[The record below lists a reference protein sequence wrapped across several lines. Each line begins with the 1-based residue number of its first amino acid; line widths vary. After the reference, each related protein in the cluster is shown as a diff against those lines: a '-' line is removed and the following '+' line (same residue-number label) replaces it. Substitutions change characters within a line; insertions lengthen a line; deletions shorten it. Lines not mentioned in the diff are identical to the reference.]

1 MRSILSLVRDTPV
14 NPCRNDLFA
23 ATERAGWRLVFL
35 ARAFAIGAA
44 ALFYA
49 LSQAWGPPLYYIM
62 GVLSLLFVLGVVE
75 LRTARSERAPW
86 WLKYLVA
93 ATNIGVLAWVIF
105 QPNPFREFAYPA
117 AYYLREAEFEYLLVA
132 ISLAALTLS
141 PPMVAWFGMVTIAS
155 WCAITIW
162 VLARPDTLSLLNTG
176 LDAHLPRD
184 QKLATTL
191 DPRFVDITRE
201 VEHLT
206 VAAVLAAIVAAAVW
220 RSRRL
225 ARDYAQAERDRSSLA
240 RYFSPNMVDEL
251 AHIENPFGP
260 VRRQEISVLFVD
272 IVGFTTFSEV
282 HAPEQVIDL
291 LREFHRRM
299 ADVVFANGGTVD
311 NYIGDCLMATFGVP
325 RATGREAAIGLHCA
339 RDMLDSLRDW
349 NRARV
354 AAGAEPIDA
363 RIGLHFG
370 PVVMGTIGS
379 ERALSFAVIGD
390 TPNVA
395 SRLQRLTRTLDA
407 AIAISQT
414 VVEVAHLQPGVD
426 ERELLGFVDRGEQ
439 AIRGR
444 EQTVHVWTLAAAA

>member
-1 MRSILSLVRDTPV
+1 MPAMQTPV
-14 NPCRNDLFA
+14 MDAPAALPRPDLFA

-35 ARAFAIGAA
+35 ARSGAIGAA
-44 ALFYA
+44 ALFYGVT
-49 LSQAWGPPLYYIM
+49 QAWGPPLYYIM
-62 GVLSLLFVLGVVE
+62 GVLALLFLLGGVE
-75 LRTARSERAPW
+75 LLVARSERAPW
-86 WLKYLVA
+86 WLKYAVVA
-93 ATNIGVLAWVIF
+93 LNISLLAWLIF
-105 QPNPFREFAYPA
+105 QPNPFRDLAHPPA
-117 AYYLREAEFEYLLVA
+117 FYLREAEFEYLLVA
-132 ISLAALTLS
+132 VSLAALTLS
-141 PPMVAWFGMVTIAS
+141 PPMVAWFGMAAIAS

-162 VLARPDTLSLLNTG
+162 VLTRPGTISALNAEIGAGVPRDKELSLL
-176 LDAHLPRD
+176 LSPH
-184 QKLATTL
+184 
-191 DPRFVDITRE
+191 FVNLTRE
-201 VEHLT
+201 AGQLM
-206 VAAVLAAIVAAAVW
+206 VAAVIAGIVAAAVW

-260 VRRQEISVLFVD
+260 VRRQEIGVLFVD
-272 IVGFTTFSEV
+272 IVGFTAYSEA

-299 ADVVFANGGTVD
+299 ADIVFANGGTVD

-325 RATGREAAIGLHCA
+325 RTTGREAAIALHCA

-349 NRARV
+349 NQTRI
-354 AAGAEPIDA
+354 AAGEAPIDA

-395 SRLQRLTRTLDA
+395 NRLQRLTRSLDA
-407 AIAISQT
+407 AIAISQD

-426 ERELLGFVDRGEQ
+426 DRELLGFVDRGEQ
-439 AIRGR
+439 EIRGR
-444 EQTVHVWTLAAAA
+444 EHTVHVWTLAAVS

>member
-1 MRSILSLVRDTPV
+1 MRSLQSLVMKTTTDARRT
-14 NPCRNDLFA
+14 DLFA

-35 ARAFAIGAA
+35 ARSVAIGIAV
-44 ALFYA
+44 LFYA
-49 LSQAWGPPLYYIM
+49 VTEDWGPPLYYIL
-62 GVLSLLFVLGVVE
+62 GVLSLLFALGVVE
-75 LRTARSERAPW
+75 LRSARSNRAPW

-93 ATNIGVLAWVIF
+93 AAIIGLLAWVIS
-105 QPNPFREFAYPA
+105 QPNPFREFSYPP

-132 ISLAALTLS
+132 IALAALTLS
-141 PPMVAWFGMVTIAS
+141 PAMVIWCGSATIAS
-155 WCAITIW
+155 WGAITIW
-162 VLARPDTLSLLNTG
+162 VLTRPGTMSLLNSDLG
-176 LDAHLPRD
+176 AHLPRH
-184 QKLATTL
+184 QRLAITL
-191 DPRFVDITRE
+191 DPNVVNIVGE
-201 VEHLT
+201 AGHLV
-206 VAAVLAAIVAAAVW
+206 VAAVTAGIVAAAVW

-225 ARDYAQAERDRSSLA
+225 ARDYAQAEHDRTSLA

-260 VRRQEISVLFVD
+260 VRRQEIGVLFVD
-272 IVGFTTFSEV
+272 IVGFTTYSEA

-299 ADVVFANGGTVD
+299 ADIVFANGGTVD

-325 RATGREAAIGLHCA
+325 RATGREAAVALHCA

-349 NRARV
+349 NQARIP
-354 AAGAEPIDA
+354 AGEAPIDA

-395 SRLQRLTRTLDA
+395 NRLQRLTRSLDA
-407 AIAISQT
+407 AIAISQD
-414 VVEVAHLQPGVD
+414 VIEVAHLQPGVD

-439 AIRGR
+439 EIRGR
-444 EQTVHVWTLAAAA
+444 EHTVHVWTLAATA